1 MEKSPATR
9 ESEKSFD
16 DSEIREIERKTQISP
31 PVVFEVI
38 RRGGEKELSRPGSA
52 LMASGLVAGIAL
64 GFSVLSEA
72 LLRSHLPDADWRP
85 LVENLGYSVGFML
98 VILGQMQLFT
108 ENTITVVS
116 PALADPSLAVF
127 RAVLRVW
134 GLVLVANLG
143 GATAF
148 AFILWMSGDYRP
160 ELFAAL
166 LDLSRH
172 ATGYP
177 FWETLWRGVGAG
189 WLIAAMVWISSTT
202 ERMSLP
208 LIIIVTYVIA
218 LAEFS
223 HVIAGTT
230 EAMLLV
236 FTGDLGLGAAAGGF
250 VLPALLGN
258 ILGGTVLFTLLTWAQ
273 IRADLRKHKHD
284 TW

>member
-1 MEKSPATR
+1 MDKSPATR

-16 DSEIREIERKTQISP
+16 DSEIEEIERKTPISP

-72 LLRSHLPDADWRP
+72 LLRAHLPDADWRP
-85 LVENLGYSVGFML
+85 LVENLGYSVGFIL

-116 PALADPSLAVF
+116 PALADPCAAVF

-134 GLVLVANLG
+134 GLVLAANLG

-148 AFILWMSGDYRP
+148 ALILWMSGPYQPD
-160 ELFAAL
+160 LFAAL
-166 LDLSRH
+166 LDLSQH

-189 WLIAAMVWISSTT
+189 WLIAAMVWITSTT
-202 ERMSLP
+202 ERLSLP

-218 LAEFS
+218 LADFS

-236 FTGDLGLGAAAGGF
+236 FTGEIGVGAAAGGF

-273 IRADLRKHKHD
+273 IRADLKREKHD
-284 TW
+284 RW